1 MLSAVIFDMDG
12 LLLDTERLAKRAWM
26 SAAAEH
32 QLELTESIYHGMI
45 GMGGDEGRRYLR
57 GHSLDDQLVAEVER
71 SAWAN
76 YARYLEQEGVPCKQG
91 LFEVLDFLDSRQMR
105 RAVATSTRTELAE
118 RKLARVGV
126 LDRFDAV
133 VGGDQVRNGKPA
145 PDIYLRAAERLERG
159 PDECIV
165 LEDSRN
171 GVRAASAAGMTV
183 ILVPDLCPIDQE
195 TEQLAFRTARSLL
208 DVVGALEGLL

>member
-1 MLSAVIFDMDG
+1 
-12 LLLDTERLAKRAWM
+12 
-26 SAAAEH
+26 
-32 QLELTESIYHGMI
+32 
-45 GMGGDEGRRYLR
+45 
-57 GHSLDDQLVAEVER
+57 
-71 SAWAN
+71 
-76 YARYLEQEGVPCKQG
+76 
-91 LFEVLDFLDSRQMR
+91 MR
-105 RAVATSTRTELAE
+105 RAVATSTRTGLAE

>member
-1 MLSAVIFDMDG
+1 
-12 LLLDTERLAKRAWM
+12 
-26 SAAAEH
+26 
-32 QLELTESIYHGMI
+32 MI
-45 GMGGDEGRRYLR
+45 GMGGDEGRCYLR
-57 GHSLDDQLVAEVER
+57 GHSLDEQLVAEVER